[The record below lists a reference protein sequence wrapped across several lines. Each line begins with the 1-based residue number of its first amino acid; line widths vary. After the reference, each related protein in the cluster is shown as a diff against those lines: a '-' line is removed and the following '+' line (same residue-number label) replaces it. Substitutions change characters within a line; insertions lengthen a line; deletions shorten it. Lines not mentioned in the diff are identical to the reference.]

1 MLIMILDGRDKGKYA
16 KVTKVLDNGNV
27 SVRLEKGVK
36 VIVDKDNFV
45 EIK

>member
-1 MLIMILDGRDKGKYA
+1 MILDGRDKGKYA
-16 KVTKVLDNGNV
+16 KVTKVFDNGNL